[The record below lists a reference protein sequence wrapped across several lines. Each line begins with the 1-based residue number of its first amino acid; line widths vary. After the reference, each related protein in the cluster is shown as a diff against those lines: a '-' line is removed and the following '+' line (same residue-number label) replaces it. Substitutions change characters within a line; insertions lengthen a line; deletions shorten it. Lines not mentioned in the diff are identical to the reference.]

1 MRQLARTTAIFN
13 PFSEA
18 VATIEDHCR
27 QGASMSGHVAVMA
40 LVCRLLSVRLQP
52 DFGGSHRCKDA
63 HGKAEPAVCSSK
75 IPGVCSVHAEELNAL
90 RLEAVK
96 PLGSVAA
103 CVIGRSKTSANNIN
117 SVRREPGEQSVTS
130 LLHLGSAI
138 CCPGWRGLCICFL
151 VDACLWRS
159 RSCGCLAG
167 SLFHVWDG
175 LLSVSG
181 RCGRWRGRQ
190 QSLIHFLRPWPSSK
204 ITVRQGASMSR
215 HVAVMALV
223 CRLQSLSVCKPD
235 FGGSHR
241 CKDAHGKA

>member
-1 MRQLARTTAIFN
+1 MHAYGAVEVADVLPARCLFLFLGWLVESEWSLRQLARTTAIFN

-159 RSCGCLAG
+159 
-167 SLFHVWDG
+167 
-175 LLSVSG
+175 
-181 RCGRWRGRQ
+181 
-190 QSLIHFLRPWPSSK
+190 
-204 ITVRQGASMSR
+204 
-215 HVAVMALV
+215 
-223 CRLQSLSVCKPD
+223 
-235 FGGSHR
+235 
-241 CKDAHGKA
+241 